1 MCDSH
6 PGGNGSEGGNIPVA
20 TEAGRR
26 EAAKATVEPVAA
38 KAAGGEAPPARACR
52 AREKPAAAGR
62 ADDGGF
68 AEFWKVYPRKVGKLA
83 AGRAWKRLRP
93 PLPKV
98 LAALE
103 AWRNSPEWLKDG
115 GRYIPHPATWLNRG
129 GWDDELPALRQQRE
143 SFI

>member
-1 MCDSH
+1 M
-6 PGGNGSEGGNIPVA
+6 
-20 TEAGRR
+20 
-26 EAAKATVEPVAA
+26 TVVSPSF
-38 KAAGGEAPPARACR
+38 GPRIR
-52 AREKPAAAGR
+52 ARSASC
-62 ADDGGF
+62 D
-68 AEFWKVYPRKVGKLA
+68 

-93 PLPKV
+93 PLSKV

-129 GWDDELPALRQQRE
+129 GWEDELPAVRQQPE